1 MLRALRLL
9 ALCLLLLAL
18 LIFALLIFALRSCAP
33 SKFPSARPT
42 FFSDYRFRL
51 SAQSP
56 STPLPPPP
64 PSFSLDFLDRS
75 VDPGSDFY
83 RFACGSWLKKTSI
96 PEDDTSWS
104 PTAELVR
111 RNTSLLGGL
120 LLALLKKR
128 LVQSASLTP
137 PQKQLADFY
146 AAALDQQRIDA
157 LGITPLQH
165 DLEKI
170 EALHS
175 LEALASLLAEFHT
188 KGIAACFE
196 LSVASDER
204 QSDRYALSLS
214 QGGLGLP
221 DRDYYFAARF
231 AKERRAYPAHLQR
244 VLTLIGRPPTTLPE
258 EIRAIVSLETA
269 LAKASRKMEDL
280 SDPIANYHKI
290 SRAELARLTPSFPWE
305 TYWRTAQPA
314 PFESLIVG
322 QPEFF
327 KAWEKELQKRPLS
340 TWKAYLRWKLLE
352 TYAPHLHQDLGQ
364 AHFAFYGTL
373 LEGQPTKN
381 SSEHVFSSLSA
392 CLGESLG
399 QLYVENAFPAH
410 AREKVLA
417 LVDTLRA
424 TYQDQLANASWMSAE
439 TRREALEKLSRLR
452 VKIGSP
458 TTPRDYSAIEIRAF
472 DHLGNLQRCA
482 QAKWKRAMQRIGGP
496 VDRDE
501 WPANADE
508 VNAYFLPTEN
518 EIVFPAGIL
527 QPPFFDPTMD
537 DAVNFGSIG
546 ATIGHEL
553 THGYDN
559 EGRRYDAQGNLR
571 DWWTPSDARA
581 FEARAQKLVSQFNRF
596 TPLPKLHVNGKLT
609 LSENIADLNGLR
621 IAFDALQRVLDAHPE
636 KRQPIDGFSPEQRF
650 FLAYAQ
656 RWAAKIRPAALRA
669 SLSTDAHAPDTLRG
683 FAPLLHLQEFYDA
696 FHIPPSAPLYL
707 PPAKRTSFQ

>member
-1 MLRALRLL
+1 MLRALRLP
-9 ALCLLLLAL
+9 ALSLLLLAL
-18 LIFALLIFALRSCAP
+18 RLCAP
-33 SKFPSARPT
+33 AE
-42 FFSDYRFRL
+42 
-51 SAQSP
+51 SP

-64 PSFSLDFLDRS
+64 PSFSLAFLDRS

-96 PEDDTSWS
+96 PEDETSWS
-104 PTAELVR
+104 PTAELMR
-111 RNTSLLGGL
+111 RNAL
-120 LLALLKKR
+120 LLRALLENR
-128 LVQSASLTP
+128 LAQSAQSAPLP
-137 PQKQLADFY
+137 PRQKQLADFY

-175 LEALASLLAEFHT
+175 LEALASLLAEFHA
-188 KGIAACFE
+188 KGIAACFD
-196 LSVASDER
+196 LSVAPDER

-221 DRDYYFAARF
+221 ERDYYFDARF

-244 VLTLIGRPPTTLPE
+244 VLTLAGRPATTLPE

-269 LAKASRKMEDL
+269 LAKASRKLEDL

-290 SRAELARLTPSFPWE
+290 SRAELAALTPSFPWE
-305 TYWRTAQPA
+305 TYWREAQPA
-314 PFESLIVG
+314 PFESLLVG

-327 KAWEKELQKRPLS
+327 QAWEKELQKRPLS
-340 TWKAYLRWKLLE
+340 AWKAYLRWKLLE
-352 TYAPHLHQDLGQ
+352 SHAPHLHKALDQ

-373 LEGQPTKN
+373 LQGQPASDPRWKRAL
-381 SSEHVFSSLSA
+381 SSLSH

-399 QLYVENAFPAH
+399 QLYVENAFPDP
-410 AREKVLA
+410 AREKALA

-424 TYQDQLANASWMSAE
+424 TYRDQLANASWMSAE
-439 TRREALEKLSRLR
+439 TRREALEKFSRFR
-452 VKIGSP
+452 TKIGSP
-458 TTPRDYSAIEIRAF
+458 TTPRDYSAIEIRA
-472 DHLGNLQRCA
+472 DDYLGNLQRCA
-482 QAKWKRAMQRIGGP
+482 QAEWKRAMKRIGGP

-501 WPANADE
+501 WSMTAHA
-508 VNAYFLPTEN
+508 VNAYFLPTQN

-527 QPPFFDPTMD
+527 QPPFFDPSMD
-537 DAVNFGSIG
+537 DAVNYGAIG
-546 ATIGHEL
+546 ATIGHEMS
-553 THGYDN
+553 HGYDN
-559 EGRRYDAQGNLR
+559 EGRQYDAQGNLR

-581 FEARAQKLVSQFNRF
+581 YQARAQKLVSQFNRF

-621 IAFDALQRVLDAHPE
+621 IAFQALQRVLEAHPE

-656 RWAAKIRPAALRA
+656 SWAAKIRPAALRA
-669 SLSTDAHAPDTLRG
+669 SLSTDSHAPDTLRG